1 MQLVISCQFKVGCY
15 IYKMFCVSLVVS
27 QRKQMYDKYT
37 KDKEE
42 GIKAYYHKRINYKG
56 RQQDKKKGTKKQSE
70 NS

>member
-1 MQLVISCQFKVGCY
+1 M
-15 IYKMFCVSLVVS
+15 VS
-27 QRKQMYDKYT
+27 QRKQIYDKYT